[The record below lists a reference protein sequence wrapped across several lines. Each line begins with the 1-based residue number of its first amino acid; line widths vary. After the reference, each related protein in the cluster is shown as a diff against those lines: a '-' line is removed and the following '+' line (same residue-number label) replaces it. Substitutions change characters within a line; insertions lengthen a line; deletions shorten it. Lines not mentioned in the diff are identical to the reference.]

1 MVSVIQEQRDGKKIS
16 DMSYPE
22 KLLTFF
28 LVILETIKSIT
39 RGDWKVLVI
48 DEIVRKIIDNV
59 IKEDDILNE
68 NIANI
73 ERIEEPREMNP
84 DMDAIYL
91 LSPQP
96 HIVDCLMADLERHR
110 YKQSFLIWISPL
122 DPQMHRRINTSRQA
136 KAQIAGFE
144 TITVDYFPQESQLIT
159 FRDPWSFPILYHP
172 ACNNLV
178 REHMQSLAQKAT
190 PLIFC
195 LITGICVLL
204 GENPK
209 VRYYKPRN
217 ATHEAHVLCSHLANF
232 VQEELDAYAKYNPN
246 FPPQCSRPTGT
257 IIITDRSMDLNA
269 PLIHEFTYQA
279 MAHDLLPMKEM
290 DKIYYKTIVN
300 KGAPDEEEKEMEIG
314 EKDKIW
320 VENRHRHMKDTIEK
334 LMNDFQ
340 KFINENPNFTNP
352 GGESTSLNSIKDMLA
367 GLPQFQELKEA
378 YSLHLSMAQ
387 ECMNIFESRKLP
399 DLASLEQ
406 TLATGLDED
415 SRKPKN
421 IADDL
426 IRLLDNDQITQSD
439 RLRLIMLYIMFRDG
453 VIPEDIQRLL
463 AHAGLSPQD
472 GETIFNLDLLGAH
485 TTKNLKDSRSTPQC
499 IFPRKI
505 ASTPQNEEYSL
516 SRFEP
521 VLKLMLEELVKSSL
535 DQTLF
540 PYVKPPLDSSEEMSL
555 QSQSSLRSA
564 KPTWARNRQSNTE
577 SRQRFIV
584 FIAGGATYSESRA
597 CYEVSKASE
606 KDILLATSH
615 MIKPAL
621 FVRQVGDLSVD
632 RRILNLP
639 IDRPQPKAPAYLFK
653 RNDPQLEQARPAINA
668 STQSL
673 GVNGNRPS
681 ALPPKNASY
690 NGSSQ
695 VALPA
700 AELTALNINSGS
712 PQTSIL
718 NEPSDANSLKGKS
731 EKKSKH
737 KDGEKKKR
745 GFFGSKK

>member
-1 MVSVIQEQRDGKKIS
+1 MVSVIQEQRDGKRIS
-16 DMSYPE
+16 DKSHSG
-22 KLLTFF
+22 KLLNLF

-48 DEIVRKIIDNV
+48 DETVRKIIDNV

-73 ERIEEPREMNP
+73 ERIEERREMNP

-91 LSPQP
+91 LSPWP

-110 YKQSFLIWISPL
+110 YKKSFLIWTSPL
-122 DPQMHRRINTSRQA
+122 DPQMHQRIKTSRQA

-172 ACNNLV
+172 SCNNLV
-178 REHMQSLAQKAT
+178 REHMQSLANKAN
-190 PLIFC
+190 PQIFC
-195 LITGICVLL
+195 LITGICILL
-204 GENPK
+204 GEYPK

-279 MAHDLLPMKEM
+279 MAHDLLHMKEM

-352 GGESTSLNSIKDMLA
+352 GESTSLNSIKDMLA
-367 GLPQFQELKEA
+367 GLPEFQELKEA

-387 ECMNIFESRKLP
+387 ECMNIFESHKLP

-426 IRLLDNDQITQSD
+426 IRLLDNDQITKSD

-463 AHAGLSPQD
+463 AHAGLPPQD
-472 GETIFNLDLLGAH
+472 GETIINLDLLGAH

-499 IFPRKI
+499 ILPRKTV
-505 ASTPQNEEYSL
+505 SVSQNEEYSL

-521 VLKLMLEELVKSSL
+521 VLKLMLNELVKNSL

-540 PYVKPPLDSSEEMSL
+540 PYVKPPLDNAEEMSL

-577 SRQRFIV
+577 SRQRFVI
-584 FIAGGATYSESRA
+584 FIAGGATYSESRV

-606 KDILLATSH
+606 KDVLLATSH

-621 FVRQVGDLSVD
+621 FLRQVGDLSVD
-632 RRILNLP
+632 RRALNLP
-639 IDRPQPKAPAYLFK
+639 VDRPQPIAPAYLFK
-653 RNDPQLEQARPAINA
+653 RNDPLPEQTRPSINVN
-668 STQSL
+668 SQSF
-673 GVNGNRPS
+673 GANSSRPS
-681 ALPPKNASY
+681 AIPSKNASY

-695 VALPA
+695 VALP
-700 AELTALNINSGS
+700 TAV
-712 PQTSIL
+712 L

-731 EKKSKH
+731 DKKSKH

>member
-1 MVSVIQEQRDGKKIS
+1 MVSAIQEQRDI
-16 DMSYPE
+16 
-22 KLLTFF
+22 
-28 LVILETIKSIT
+28 ILDTIKSIT

-48 DEIVRKIIDNV
+48 DEAVRKIIDNV

-73 ERIEEPREMNP
+73 ERIEERREMNP

-96 HIVDCLMADLERHR
+96 YIVDCLMADLERHR

-136 KAQIAGFE
+136 KAQVAGFE
-144 TITVDYFPQESQLIT
+144 TITVDYFPQESQLVT

-178 REHMQSLAQKAT
+178 REHMQSLAQK
-190 PLIFC
+190 
-195 LITGICVLL
+195 ITGICVLL

-232 VQEELDAYAKYNPN
+232 VQEELDIYAKYNPN

-257 IIITDRSMDLNA
+257 IIITDRSIDLNA

-279 MAHDLLPMKEM
+279 MAHDLLPMKEI

-367 GLPQFQELKEA
+367 GLPEFQELKEA

-387 ECMNIFESRKLP
+387 ECMNIFESHKLP

-426 IRLLDNDQITQSD
+426 IRLLDDDQITKSN

-463 AHAGLSPQD
+463 AHAGLPPQD
-472 GETIFNLDLLGAH
+472 GETIINLNLLGAH

-499 IFPRKI
+499 IFPQKT
-505 ASTPQNEEYSL
+505 ASALQNEEYSL

-521 VLKLMLEELVKSSL
+521 ILKLMLDELVKNSL

-540 PYVKPPLDSSEEMSL
+540 PYVKPPLDNTEEMSL

-564 KPTWARNRQSNTE
+564 KPTWARNKQSNTE
-577 SRQRFIV
+577 SRQRIIV

-606 KDILLATSH
+606 KDVLLVTSH

-621 FVRQVGDLSVD
+621 FIRQVGDLSVD
-632 RRILNLP
+632 RRVLNLP

-653 RNDPQLEQARPAINA
+653 RNDPPEQTRPAINT

-673 GVNGNRPS
+673 GATSVRPS
-681 ALPPKNASY
+681 ALPPKNVSY

-700 AELTALNINSGS
+700 AGLASMNINSGS
-712 PQTSIL
+712 PQTPVH
-718 NEPSDANSLKGKS
+718 NDPNDANSLKGKS
-731 EKKSKH
+731 DKKSKH